1 MSYGNAVRVPQPE
14 QDPAKVFRAGLQL
27 LHADNVRDAL
37 IAFENAHYLDPEEPI
52 YMSYLG
58 LARVLLRKDVKQAV
72 KLCEKAAKNN
82 LYHPEIYHNL
92 GRVYVMRNERKKAL
106 EALQHGLKIDPENEA
121 ILSELRRMGT
131 RKDPPIPILHRNHFL
146 NHYLGKV
153 LALIGAR

>member
-14 QDPAKVFRAGLQL
+14 QDAGKVFRAGLQL
-27 LHADNVRDAL
+27 LNADNVRDAL

-72 KLCEKAAKNN
+72 KLCEKAAKDN
-82 LYHPEIYHNL
+82 LYHPEICHNL

-106 EALQHGLKIDPENEA
+106 EALNHGLKIDPDNDA
-121 ILSELRRMGT
+121 IRSELRRMGT
-131 RKDPPIPILHRNHFL
+131 RKDPPITFLDRDNLL
-146 NHYLGKV
+146 NHYLGKL
-153 LALIGAR
+153 LATFGAR